1 MIPHFEW
8 HVLEGI
14 GEKEKKIKEEEEE
27 ESEQLW
33 GNTQLTRDFCISR
46 LVPQK
51 ATGVEFL
58 PRMWMLKTNWTLGIS
73 RRPSCVEFLDKTHSL
88 RSDTVSSFLV
98 WKYQVSGI
106 KVIRAYFGL
115 SIIRYKVH
123 ASQACSGPEKQEE
136 EHPGHIYSQSCKMAA
151 TYLSAIFDHAGIHKR
166 NTKMENIHSALQ
178 DSITFE
184 DVAMDF
190 TQEEWVLL
198 NSRQRKLYRDVML
211 ENYRNLA
218 SLEKQ
223 LSKPTVITQMEQEDE
238 MKTETGNHQDTC
250 SNGMVLL
257 KTKQSQHKQDIL
269 EKEALSG
276 KKEQTHGGRSIEQS
290 KIALSMKSSITQN
303 QRIHPDENPHQC
315 LHLRKA
321 LRDSL
326 HLNPHENILL
336 GEKSSDCKND
346 KNTFIRSSFLAV
358 HKKQHTREKSYKCT
372 DSRKVSSSI
381 LYIKHEKTCIREK
394 YFQCSQCGKVLQNH
408 SSVALHMRTHS
419 GEKPFKCNQCG
430 KAYSSSSYLTR
441 HKRIHTGEKPYECR
455 DCGKTFRDSSL
466 LRQHEGIHSRDKPY
480 KCDQCNKT
488 FSRSSRLTMHKIIH
502 TKEKPYAC
510 NDCGKTFSI
519 LSYLTRHKRVHTGE
533 KSIEC
538 SHCGKALSS
547 PSALKTHLRIHTGEK
562 PYKCDQ
568 CGRTFRMSCN
578 LNVHKKMHAGE
589 KPCTCNDCG
598 KAFRDHSCL
607 KEHVRIHTGEKPF
620 ACNQCGKAFRVK
632 SFLTL
637 HKKIH
642 MKMKQYECKE
652 CGKAFGGLLS
662 HRRHMKKHTR
672 EKKPFKCNECEKA
685 FRRHVSLTIHIRT
698 HTGEKPYECDQ
709 CGKTFSVRCNL
720 TVHKRVHTGEKPYQ
734 CSVCGHAFSK
744 LSSLRRHHESTH
756 AG

>member
-1 MIPHFEW
+1 MIPPFEW
-8 HVLEGI
+8 HILEGV
-14 GEKEKKIKEEEEE
+14 GEKDRKIKEEEERENRVLPAVDQSSKKRSILGILTQVLQNGSHASVCYIRVGTKE
-27 ESEQLW
+27 ESRVAMEEDW
-33 GNTQLTRDFCISR
+33 EGEANVRG
-46 LVPQK
+46 
-51 ATGVEFL
+51 AGVELCKPLEPQNLL
-58 PRMWMLKTNWTLGIS
+58 PYDS
-73 RRPSCVEFLDKTHSL
+73 V
-88 RSDTVSSFLV
+88 V
-98 WKYQVSGI
+98 
-106 KVIRAYFGL
+106 FGNL
-115 SIIRYKVH
+115 
-123 ASQACSGPEKQEE
+123 EE
-136 EHPGHIYSQSCKMAA
+136 EAFVHDP
-151 TYLSAIFDHAGIHKR
+151 AGARERI
-166 NTKMENIHSALQ
+166 TKVENIHSALQ
-178 DSITFE
+178 NSITFE

-190 TQEEWVLL
+190 TQEEWALL

-223 LSKPTVITQMEQEDE
+223 HSKPTLITQMEQEDE
-238 MKTETGNHQDTC
+238 MKTETGSHQDIC

-257 KTKQSQHKQDIL
+257 KTKQAQHKQDTS

-276 KKEQTHGGRSIEQS
+276 RKEQTHGARSIEQN
-290 KIALSMKSSITQN
+290 KIALSLKSSITWN
-303 QRIHPDENPHQC
+303 QRIHPGGNPHQP
-315 LHLRKA
+315 LHLGKA
-321 LRDSL
+321 LRDWI
-326 HLNPHENILL
+326 HLNPHENIVS
-336 GEKSSDCKND
+336 GGKSNDFKND
-346 KNTFIRSSFLAV
+346 KNTFIGNSFLAV
-358 HKKQHTREKSYKCT
+358 HKRQHTREKSYECT
-372 DSRKVSSSI
+372 DSRKVLSSV
-381 LYIKHEKTCIREK
+381 LHFKHEKACIREK
-394 YFQCSQCGKVLQNH
+394 SFQCILCGKVLQNH
-408 SSVALHMRTHS
+408 SSIALHMRTHS

-480 KCDQCNKT
+480 KCDQCSKT

-502 TKEKPYAC
+502 TKEKPYSC
-510 NDCGKTFSI
+510 SDCGKTFSI
-519 LSYLTRHKRVHTGE
+519 LSYLTRHKRIHTGE
-533 KSIEC
+533 KSVEC

-562 PYKCDQ
+562 PYKCDL

-598 KAFRDHSCL
+598 RAFRDHSCL

-642 MKMKQYECKE
+642 TRMKQYECKE

-672 EKKPFKCNECEKA
+672 EKKPFKCSECEKA

-734 CSVCGHAFSK
+734 CNVCGHAFSK